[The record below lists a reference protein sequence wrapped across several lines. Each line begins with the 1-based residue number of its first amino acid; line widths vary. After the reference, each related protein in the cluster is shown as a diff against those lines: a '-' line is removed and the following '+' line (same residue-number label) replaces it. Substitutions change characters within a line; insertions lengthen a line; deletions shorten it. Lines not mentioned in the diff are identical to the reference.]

1 MGKINWGGFAF
12 DSKWL
17 VQTKKCVTC
26 REDFPEEDLNVNGMC
41 DKCIE
46 IENKMLERLA
56 GKWANMVLEKEDKKM
71 GWW

>member
-1 MGKINWGGFAF
+1 MGNINWGGFSF
-12 DSKWL
+12 DSNWL

-26 REDFPEEDLNVNGMC
+26 RENIPEHDLNVNGMC
-41 DKCIE
+41 DRCVE

-56 GKWANMVLEKEDKKM
+56 GKWANMVVEKEEKM

>member
-1 MGKINWGGFAF
+1 MGNINWGGFSF

-26 REDFPEEDLNVNGMC
+26 REDIPERDLNANGMC
-41 DKCIE
+41 DRCVE

-56 GKWANMVLEKEDKKM
+56 GKWANMVIEKEEKM